1 MHLKFYFKIVFK
13 KKIVIINSIFYLK
26 KIKFMIEPFLFGIV
40 LGIITVTLSGL
51 FTAAFLQ
58 YRRAEL
64 IEN

>member
-1 MHLKFYFKIVFK
+1 
-13 KKIVIINSIFYLK
+13 
-26 KIKFMIEPFLFGIV
+26 MIEPFLFGIV
-40 LGIITVTLSGL
+40 LGIITVTLAGL